1 MDLRLKENKMI
12 EMRWLETQTG
22 KTLMNEHGYYY
33 PETKQVLQYR
43 NQTESSWTEWMEVPV
58 VESK

>member
-1 MDLRLKENKMI
+1 MT

-22 KTLMNEHGYYY
+22 ITLMNEHGYYY

-43 NQTESSWTEWMEVPV
+43 NQTESGWTEWLEVPV
-58 VESK
+58 VTEIKEKQ

>member
-1 MDLRLKENKMI
+1 MI

-43 NQTESSWTEWMEVPV
+43 TKELADWSEWVEVPV

>member
-1 MDLRLKENKMI
+1 MN

-43 NQTESSWTEWMEVPV
+43 ERPDTTYCWTEWETIPTVKAQ
-58 VESK
+58 EK